1 MHLEKSEMMEAAP
14 ATPLT
19 VEEVRAARERWIAD
33 LTANL
38 AVKRQE
44 IRECDER
51 GRMLR
56 RQRDEIAEELR
67 AMTPRR
73 RREAKNGNAD

>member
-1 MHLEKSEMMEAAP
+1 MDDRKLETEAAP
-14 ATPLT
+14 DATPLT
-19 VEEVRAARERWIAD
+19 VEEVRAARERWQRD
-33 LTANL
+33 LAANL

-51 GRMLR
+51 GRLLR

-67 AMTPRR
+67 AMTPRKR
-73 RREAKNGNAD
+73 RKEAADGS